1 MTKER
6 TRPKPDIDLTD
17 GSDQKRS
24 AAKPSTSGHGAEDPV
39 SEKSQTI
46 IKEVSVRRRKTI
58 EILANR

>member
-24 AAKPSTSGHGAEDPV
+24 VANLGASGHGAEDAV
-39 SEKSQTI
+39 SEESRAI
-46 IKEVSVRRRKTI
+46 IKEVSVRRRKAI